1 MAASISEDDR
11 SYFQHRAEVE
21 VERAQA
27 AILPSV
33 VQAHYQLAEAY
44 LGKLAADKPGKAEAS

>member
-33 VQAHYQLAEAY
+33 VRAHYQLAEAY
-44 LGKLAADKPGKAEAS
+44 LGKLGTDKPVKVEAS

>member
-1 MAASISEDDR
+1 MAASMLEDDR

-44 LGKLAADKPGKAEAS
+44 LNKLATGEPVKAEAS